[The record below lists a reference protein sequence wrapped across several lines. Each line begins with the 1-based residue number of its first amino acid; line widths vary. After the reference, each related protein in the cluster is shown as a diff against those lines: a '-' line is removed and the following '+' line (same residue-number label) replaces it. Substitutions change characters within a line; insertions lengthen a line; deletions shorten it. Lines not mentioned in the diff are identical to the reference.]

1 MRAKLWKYALGVIAV
16 LIVATVAYASYAD
29 FYVASNG
36 HVGIGTDQPITPL
49 HVAYDNV
56 NVGTGPNAQVL
67 IGGFTTQ
74 TEGLA
79 IGWNSTYKYAWLQ
92 SGNYGDNP
100 YDPLDLQPA
109 SGNVGINRSDPG
121 SRLTVSSGDVE
132 VDTYTR
138 GVVLHAPD
146 GHCARLKL
154 ANDNSL
160 NVTTITCP

>member
-1 MRAKLWKYALGVIAV
+1 MRSKLWKYALGVIAV

-74 TEGLA
+74 TEGLG
-79 IGWNSTYKYAWLQ
+79 IGWNSSDKYAWLQ
-92 SGNYGDNP
+92 AGSYGVSYN
-100 YDPLDLQPA
+100 PLDLQPA
-109 SGNVGINRSDPG
+109 SGNVGINNSAPG
-121 SRLTVSSGDVE
+121 SKLTVSGGDVE
-132 VDTYTR
+132 VQTTSK

-146 GHCARLKL
+146 GHCARLTL

-160 NVTTITCP
+160 GVSTITCP

>member
-1 MRAKLWKYALGVIAV
+1 MSSKLRKPVLG
-16 LIVATVAYASYAD
+16 LIVVFTFAAVAYASYAD

-49 HVAYDNV
+49 HIAYDNV

-79 IGWNSTYKYAWLQ
+79 IGWNSSDKYAWMQ

-100 YDPLDLQPA
+100 YRPLDLQPQ

-132 VDTYTR
+132 VDTYSK

-146 GHCARLKL
+146 GHCARLTL

-160 NVTTITCP
+160 NVSTITCP